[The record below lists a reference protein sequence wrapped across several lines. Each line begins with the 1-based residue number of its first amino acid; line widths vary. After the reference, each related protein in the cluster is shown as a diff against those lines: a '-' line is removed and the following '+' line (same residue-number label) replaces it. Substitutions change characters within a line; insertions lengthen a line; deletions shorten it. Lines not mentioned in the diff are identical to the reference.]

1 MRSRLGVI
9 AAVLA
14 AAVLLLVGRALSA
27 LIVDQGWYAALG
39 ASGVWREKVLAIVAL
54 KGGAWLLGGGFVF
67 ANLWAVRHAIH
78 SIIMPT
84 SVGNLELTEVIPAR
98 RLLPVTLLVSAV
110 IGALLTLTLDDW
122 TVMSMAWRGE
132 RFAEYEGYFQRDLGF
147 YVYWLPFEMAV
158 YTWSLVT
165 IVVVTAMI
173 TVLYAI
179 TRHLRME
186 SRQLIAAPHVRR
198 HLTALGSLVLMLL
211 AWSYRLDAYELLQWG
226 SGFDGLFTR
235 VDHRFT
241 SRVDMLLAIGTFAA
255 ALVVLRAG
263 WLGQIRAAFVTVTL
277 VIVSAL
283 LLRQVAPTVAA
294 SGGYFGAADTRDRD
308 YEATRALFTRRAY
321 NVEGMRFTASD
332 GDRDRDSSLNANDT
346 DDATGI
352 AANADRDILS
362 SVLDVVWW
370 DAAVLEQVRGAAD
383 APLTTILPPVWQSA
397 PDGAQAVL
405 VTRTNT
411 TVPLWDVR
419 VVPGT
424 LRDLNGAPVLARHP
438 GLGAA
443 TLAEP
448 LIAPGFTDHRVVFAP
463 QQITVTFEGFGDDRA
478 DEVGAPNQPLGAGS
492 GSDAPDR
499 VSPFGN
505 RTIAAAQLDG
515 FGARLAHAWATRD
528 ASLLGETPNE
538 PSPAVVLHRDV
549 RERIRRLTPVL
560 AQGEATTPIVHNG
573 LLLWALD
580 LYSASDFYP
589 LTVRTFLAGE
599 ARSYFRHAATALVDA
614 ETGRVRFIPAADQD
628 PISRTAFK
636 RLGGLII
643 RDTDLP
649 ITVRDQLPIPTDGAL
664 AQAQAFTRVGSRS
677 TGVATNFVPDS
688 VPGGLPFPVAG
699 TGLAR
704 ATISWSMPLV
714 NEADQLVG
722 VVEATG
728 GRTRET
734 RWRPLS
740 EPLPRWSVLTQQL
753 GTELDTVA
761 AAQRRES
768 DGPVILGTLRVVVR
782 DGRPLLVRPAYTND
796 AGGLHLTAVGIAT
809 DSLVWAGAALS
820 DILPNDTRGRN
831 LTNGGDRSTAG
842 REAEARRLYDAM
854 QAALRESDWVR
865 FGATFDSL
873 GRTLGRRP

>member
-1 MRSRLGVI
+1 MRSRLGII
-9 AAVLA
+9 AAVFA

-39 ASGVWREKVLAIVAL
+39 ASGVWREKVLSIVAL
-54 KGGAWLLGGGFVF
+54 KGGAWVLGSGFVF

-98 RLLPVTLLVSAV
+98 RLLPVTLLAAAV
-110 IGALLTLTLDDW
+110 IGALLTITLDDW
-122 TVMSMAWRGE
+122 TVLSMAWRGE

-147 YVYWLPFEMAV
+147 YVYWLPFEMAL

-165 IVVVTAMI
+165 IVVVTAMT

-186 SRQLIAAPHVRR
+186 SRQLVAAPHVRR
-198 HLTALGSLVLMLL
+198 HLTALGSLVLVLL

-241 SRVDMLLAIGTFAA
+241 SRIDLLLAVGTFAA
-255 ALVVLRAG
+255 ALIVLRAG

-283 LLRQVAPTVAA
+283 LLRQVAPGVAA
-294 SGGYFGAADTRDRD
+294 SGAYFGAAATRDRD

-321 NVEGMRFTASD
+321 NVEGMQFTVTD
-332 GDRDRDSSLNANDT
+332 GDRDRDSSASS
-346 DDATGI
+346 AEFGSTGVG
-352 AANADRDILS
+352 ADMESDRSILS
-362 SVLDVVWW
+362 AVRDVVWW

-383 APLTTILPPVWQSA
+383 APLSAVLPPVWQSG

-405 VTRTNT
+405 VTRSNT
-411 TVPLWDVR
+411 PTPLWDVR

-424 LRDLNGAPVLARHP
+424 VRDMNGAPVLARHP

-448 LIAPGFTDHRVVFAP
+448 LVAPGFTEHRIVYTP
-463 QQITVTFEGFGDDRA
+463 QTVTVTFDA
-478 DEVGAPNQPLGAGS
+478 VGEAT
-492 GSDAPDR
+492 DAQSA
-499 VSPFGN
+499 VSPFGD
-505 RTIAAAQLDG
+505 RRIAAADLDG

-528 ASLLGETPNE
+528 ASLLGEALDEQPR
-538 PSPAVVLHRDV
+538 AVVLHRDV
-549 RERIRRLTPVL
+549 RERVRRLAPVL
-560 AQGEATTPIVHNG
+560 AQGDAITPVVHNG
-573 LLLWALD
+573 LLLWVLD

-599 ARSYFRHAATALVDA
+599 ARSYFRHAATAIVDA
-614 ETGRVRFIPAADQD
+614 ETGRVRFIAAADQD
-628 PISRTAFK
+628 PIARTALK
-636 RLGGLII
+636 RLSGLLI

-649 ITVRDQLPIPTDGAL
+649 IAVRDQLPIPTDGAL
-664 AQAQAFTRVGSRS
+664 AQAQAFTRVGSRRTGS
-677 TGVATNFVPDS
+677 TANFLPDS
-688 VPGGLPFPVAG
+688 VPGAVPFPVAG

-704 ATISWSMPLV
+704 ATISWSLPLV
-714 NEADQLVG
+714 NQADQLVG

-753 GTELDTVA
+753 GSELDTMA
-761 AAQRRES
+761 AAERRES
-768 DGPVILGTLRVVVR
+768 DGPVMLGTVRVLVR
-782 DGRPLLVRPAYTND
+782 NGRPLLVRPAYTND
-796 AGGLHLTAVGIAT
+796 AGGLHLTALGVAT
-809 DSLVWAGAALS
+809 DSLLWAGANLN
-820 DILPNDTRGRN
+820 DILPGAPGERDMRDAA
-831 LTNGGDRSTAG
+831 DRSAAG
-842 REAEARRLYDAM
+842 RELEARRLYDAM
-854 QAALRESDWVR
+854 RAALRESDLVR

-873 GRTLGRRP
+873 GRVLGRRP